1 MLHKPSHQHQQR
13 ARDGQ
18 RKVSPPGPSYMSDN
32 QIGKK
37 LVIWECAES
46 LHSCVTEAVG
56 KETLSFMNSCIYS
69 FFVFFLLS
77 RGNLNADAIALNLFQ
92 LAT

>member
-1 MLHKPSHQHQQR
+1 
-13 ARDGQ
+13 
-18 RKVSPPGPSYMSDN
+18 MSDN

-56 KETLSFMNSCIYS
+56 KETPSFMNSFLHS
-69 FFVFFLLS
+69 FVLRFFFFFFLLS
-77 RGNLNADAIALNLFQ
+77 HGNLNADDIALNLFQ

>member
-1 MLHKPSHQHQQR
+1 
-13 ARDGQ
+13 
-18 RKVSPPGPSYMSDN
+18 MSDN

-56 KETLSFMNSCIYS
+56 KETPSFMNSFLHS
-69 FFVFFLLS
+69 FVLRFFLLS
-77 RGNLNADAIALNLFQ
+77 HGNLNADDIALNLFQ

>member
-1 MLHKPSHQHQQR
+1 
-13 ARDGQ
+13 
-18 RKVSPPGPSYMSDN
+18 MSDN

-46 LHSCVTEAVG
+46 LHSCVTEGRWQRNPVI
-56 KETLSFMNSCIYS
+56 LSFLHS
-69 FFVFFLLS
+69 FVLHFSLRC
-77 RGNLNADAIALNLFQ
+77 RGNLNADDIALNLFQ